1 MQKVIN
7 ILAIVS
13 FIGTASIIGG
23 GFYLY
28 SQKDA
33 LIEEAKKRAT
43 EEVMKVVPDMIGNL
57 MPEIPE
63 VPSATGAAIPF

>member
-1 MQKVIN
+1 MQKIIN

-13 FIGTASIIGG
+13 FVGTASIIGG

>member
-1 MQKVIN
+1 MQKIIN

-13 FIGTASIIGG
+13 FVGTASIIGG

-28 SQKDA
+28 SQKDS

>member
-1 MQKVIN
+1 MQKIIN

-13 FIGTASIIGG
+13 FVGTASIIGG
-23 GFYLY
+23 CFYLY

>member
-7 ILAIVS
+7 ILAVLS
-13 FIGTASIIGG
+13 FVGTASIVGG

-63 VPSATGAAIPF
+63 IPSATGGAIPF

>member
-7 ILAIVS
+7 ILAVLS
-13 FIGTASIIGG
+13 FVGTASIIGG

-33 LIEEAKKRAT
+33 LIEETKKRAT
-43 EEVMKVVPDMIGNL
+43 EEVMKVIPDMIGNL

-63 VPSATGAAIPF
+63 VPSVTNGAIPF